1 MTRGRKKDLTIP
13 PSRALTQQR
22 DYRARKAQYLSDL
35 ETRCERLQEENDRLR
50 EELSSLRA
58 GLPFTSPPDPQLMA
72 ASSELMGR
80 LASTS
85 EALIKFQR
93 LAYPD
98 APPREHSSHS
108 SPPIASTSSSTPS
121 LRPAF
126 FPSPEPSDTS
136 FPLRSPDAD
145 SSRASSERSW
155 REENYKSPPE
165 SLRKILCAP
174 DTNEIPLAHSIHTHP
189 KEELR
194 TPSGTEY
201 DSDSISID
209 ES

>member
-22 DYRARKAQYLSDL
+22 DYRARKAQYLAEL
-35 ETRCERLQEENDRLR
+35 ESRCQRLQEENDTLR

-58 GLPFTSPPDPQLMA
+58 GLPFASPPDPQLMA

-85 EALIKFQR
+85 EALIRFQK

-98 APPREHSSHS
+98 APPREHSS
-108 SPPIASTSSSTPS
+108 PPIASTSSTPS

-126 FPSPEPSDTS
+126 FPSPDPSDGS
-136 FPLRSPDAD
+136 SLRSPDLQ

-155 REENYKSPPE
+155 KEDGYKPPE
-165 SLRKILCAP
+165 SLRKILCPP
-174 DTNEIPLAHSIHTHP
+174 DTPDTLPYPPLPAHP
-189 KEELR
+189 KQELR
-194 TPSGTEY
+194 SPSGTEY
-201 DSDSISID
+201 DSDTISVD